1 MGLDKLDNVCYPI
14 GEMEGRLYGTRETA
28 HLLHVSPAT
37 IRNWVG
43 QGLLVANK
51 TLAKGKTAPHRFK
64 LQDINAARQRQG
76 LARLT
81 EDEAVLL
88 LARES

>member
-1 MGLDKLDNVCYPI
+1 MGLDKLDKVCYPV
-14 GEMEGRLYGTRETA
+14 GEMEGRLFGTKETA

-64 LQDINAARQRQG
+64 LEDINAARQRQG
-76 LARLT
+76 LPRLT
-81 EDEAVLL
+81 EGEAVII
-88 LARES
+88 LAKES